1 MDKKEIVTAEG
12 LSAVLEL
19 KWMLENLDESKYI
32 AVYDLLFASQAN
44 VYSVKDRHKI
54 AEMKNLCS
62 EYPKA
67 AAAIHEAMM
76 TGEVIPYPDTGIGL
90 AEGEHIEA

>member
-1 MDKKEIVTAEG
+1 MDNKEIVTEEG

-19 KWMLENLDESKYI
+19 KWMLENLDESKYL
-32 AVYDLLFASQAN
+32 AVYDLLFAFQPN
-44 VYSVKDRHKI
+44 MYSVKDSHKI
-54 AEMKNLCS
+54 AIMKNLCS

-67 AAAIHEAMM
+67 AEAIHEAMM
-76 TGEVIPYPDTGIGL
+76 TGEVIPYPDTGIGK